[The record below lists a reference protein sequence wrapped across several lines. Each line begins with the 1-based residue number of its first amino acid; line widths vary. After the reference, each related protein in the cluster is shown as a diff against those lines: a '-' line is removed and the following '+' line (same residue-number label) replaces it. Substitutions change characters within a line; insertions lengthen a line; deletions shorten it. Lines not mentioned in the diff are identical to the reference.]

1 VWWLAVDL
9 AVLVA
14 ARPQPEMRQW
24 AAALGVVDAATNGID
39 DCAYIRGRHKDER
52 IRPWSTARRL
62 VSTVAHA
69 IVSVTRTH

>member
-1 VWWLAVDL
+1 
-9 AVLVA
+9 
-14 ARPQPEMRQW
+14 MMQW
-24 AAALGVVDAATNGID
+24 TAALGVVAAATAAED
-39 DCAYIRGRHKDER
+39 DRAYIRGRHKDER

>member
-1 VWWLAVDL
+1 
-9 AVLVA
+9 
-14 ARPQPEMRQW
+14 MRQW
-24 AAALGVVDAATNGID
+24 AAALGVVDAAIAARD

-52 IRPWSTARRL
+52 IRPWSMARRL

>member
-1 VWWLAVDL
+1 
-9 AVLVA
+9 
-14 ARPQPEMRQW
+14 MRQW
-24 AAALGVVDAATNGID
+24 TAALGVVAAATAAED
-39 DCAYIRGRHKDER
+39 DRTYIRGRHKDER